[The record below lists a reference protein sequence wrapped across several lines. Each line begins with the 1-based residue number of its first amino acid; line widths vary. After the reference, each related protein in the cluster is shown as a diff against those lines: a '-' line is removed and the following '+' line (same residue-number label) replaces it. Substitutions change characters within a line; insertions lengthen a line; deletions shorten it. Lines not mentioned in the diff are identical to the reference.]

1 MTKIVVLTG
10 GIGAGKT
17 TVEKIF
23 SSLSVKTLDAD
34 QITNN
39 LLDKNTRAYKKIVET
54 FGQSILTNQG
64 EISRPRMREIIF
76 RDRLAKKKLEDILH
90 PQIRSVMNQEVR
102 KAVGKY
108 VLQVIPLWF
117 EVYGEER
124 SADIWKII
132 VVETPIECRRE
143 RTLRRSTTDMNTFDL
158 ILNNQANDAER
169 RKIADD
175 IIFNRGTIEEL
186 RVQVNSIHERYL
198 NCLRKT
204 YHYLLK

>member
-64 EISRPRMREIIF
+64 EINRPRMREIIF

-108 VLQVIPLWF
+108 VLQVVPLWF

-204 YHYLLK
+204 

>member
-64 EISRPRMREIIF
+64 EINRPRMREIIF

-175 IIFNRGTIEEL
+175 IIFNQGTIEEL
-186 RVQVNSIHERYL
+186 RVQVNSIHERYI

-204 YHYLLK
+204 

>member
-23 SSLSVKTLDAD
+23 SSLNVETLDAD

-39 LLDKNTRAYKKIVET
+39 LLDKNTRAYKKIVKT
-54 FGQSILTNQG
+54 FGQAILTSQG
-64 EISRPRMREIIF
+64 DINRPRMREIIF
-76 RDRLAKKKLEDILH
+76 KDRLAKKKLEDILH
-90 PQIRSVMNQEVR
+90 PQIRSVMNHEVK

-117 EVYGEER
+117 EVYGKER
-124 SADIWKII
+124 PADIWKII
-132 VVETPIECRRE
+132 VVETSTECRRE

-158 ILNNQANDAER
+158 ILNNQANDFER

-175 IIFNRGTIEEL
+175 IIFNQGTIEEL
-186 RVQVNSIHERYL
+186 RVQVNSIHERYINYL
-198 NCLRKT
+198 TKT
-204 YHYLLK
+204 

>member
-17 TVEKIF
+17 TVEEIF
-23 SSLSVKTLDAD
+23 SSLGVETLDAD

-39 LLDKNTRAYKKIVET
+39 LLDKNTRAYKKIVEI
-54 FGQSILTNQG
+54 FGQSILTNNE
-64 EISRPRMREIIF
+64 EINRPRMREIIF
-76 RDRLAKKKLEDILH
+76 RDKLAKKKLEDILH
-90 PQIRSVMNQEVR
+90 PQIRSVMNHEVK
-102 KAVGKY
+102 KATGQY

-124 SADIWKII
+124 PADIWKII
-132 VVETPIECRRE
+132 VVETSTECRKK
-143 RTLRRSTTDMNTFDL
+143 RTLRRSKTDMDTFDL
-158 ILNNQANDAER
+158 ILSNQATDSER

-175 IIFNRGTIEEL
+175 IIFNQGTIEEL
-186 RVQVNSIHERYL
+186 RLQVNSIHERYI

-204 YHYLLK
+204 

>member
-17 TVEKIF
+17 TVEEIF
-23 SSLSVKTLDAD
+23 SSLGVETLDAD
-34 QITNN
+34 QITSN
-39 LLDKNTRAYKKIVET
+39 LLDKNTRAYKKIVKT
-54 FGQSILTNQG
+54 FGQSILTKQG

-186 RVQVNSIHERYL
+186 RGQVKSIHERYL

-204 YHYLLK
+204 

>member
-23 SSLSVKTLDAD
+23 SSLSVVTLDAD

-39 LLDKNTRAYKKIVET
+39 LLDKNTGAHKKIVET
-54 FGQSILTNQG
+54 FGQSILTHQG
-64 EISRPRMREIIF
+64 EINRPRMREIIF

-90 PQIRSVMNQEVR
+90 PQIRSVMNHEVK
-102 KAVGKY
+102 KAVGMY

-158 ILNNQANDAER
+158 ILNNQANDSER

-175 IIFNRGTIEEL
+175 IIFNQGTIEEL
-186 RVQVNSIHERYL
+186 RMQVNSIHERYI

-204 YHYLLK
+204 